1 MFIQWYPKK
10 KNLLFMTRKKRGG
23 GELYF
28 PGGPGVKNLPANAEE
43 TGSVLVW
50 EDPTCRG
57 TSKPVCHDH

>member
-1 MFIQWYPKK
+1 MVPKEEKFAIHDQKK
-10 KNLLFMTRKKRGG
+10 KEGG
-23 GELYF
+23 GLYF